1 MTSEIIQDQ
10 EMKTKQYNV
19 KLSGANKQCRF
30 SNMHLTQVKRFL
42 ENNGHQLT
50 KDTKDADYILF
61 HSCGTFD
68 KFKEESL
75 AIYSQY
81 VKSGKNAKVIDIGC
95 LSKIYPELSQI
106 NPDFTSS
113 QSTDD
118 FNDFFCTNKKIEEF
132 HGYTCQSMVETDF
145 SYPQRNSGKI
155 SQLGHNIKNL
165 FLDKVLPK
173 KSHLRKVLKEIH
185 RDDKY
190 FIEISRGCVGN
201 CSYCIEK
208 NVTANKIK
216 SRPIKDIIDEIS
228 HFYHKDLKLCLTA
241 DDCGAYGIDINENI
255 FSLVEAI
262 NCQFPKLDIQLC
274 NLYPMWLEK
283 YETQYL
289 NLIQNYYIT
298 SINVPIQTGSHAVLK
313 RMNRKYSIHNI
324 IRIIG
329 EIKRISPDILVWTHF
344 IIGFP
349 GETVMDLKKSIH
361 SIHAFDFCFWYPYSN
376 SKKAL
381 SAKLDNHI
389 PKRKKSIRSF
399 YFRMSYYLLILRR
412 FCFELINKLS

>member
-1 MTSEIIQDQ
+1 
-10 EMKTKQYNV
+10 MKKNPYAV

-42 ENNGHQLT
+42 ENNGHQVT

-68 KFKEESL
+68 TFKEKSL
-75 AIYSQY
+75 DIYCQY
-81 VKSGKNAKVIDIGC
+81 VNSEKNAKVIDIGC
-95 LSKIYPELSQI
+95 LAKIYPELPLHD
-106 NPDFTSS
+106 PDFTCIKGM
-113 QSTDD
+113 DD
-118 FNDFFCTNKKIEEF
+118 LNAIFSIDHQINEF

-145 SYPQRNSGKI
+145 SYPQDNSGKL
-155 SQLGHNIKNL
+155 SQLVHNIKDF
-165 FLDKVLPK
+165 FLYKVLPQ
-173 KSHLRKVLKEIH
+173 KSHLRKILEEIH
-185 RDDKY
+185 RNDKY

-208 NVTANKIK
+208 RVTANTVI
-216 SRPIKDIIDEIS
+216 SRPIQDIIDEITQ
-228 HFYHKDLKLCLTA
+228 FYQKDLKLCLTA
-241 DDCGAYGIDINENI
+241 DDCGAYGIDIKENI
-255 FSLVEAI
+255 FSLIAVI
-262 NCQFPKLDIQLC
+262 NRHFPELDIQLC
-274 NLYPMWLEK
+274 NIYPMWLEK

-289 NLIQNYYIT
+289 NLIQNYNIT
-298 SINVPIQTGSHAVLK
+298 SINVPIQTGSQAVLK

-329 EIKRISPDILVWTHF
+329 EIKKISPHLLVWTHI

-349 GETVMDLKKSIH
+349 GETVKDLKKSIQC
-361 SIHAFDFCFWYPYSN
+361 IHAFDFCFWYPYSN

-381 SAKLDNHI
+381 SAKLNNHI

-412 FCFELINKLS
+412 FCFELINKKTTQ